1 MSGNRVDRRTALD
14 RTNREGGL
22 GVFRNFDVGND
33 IAGTANGVNGARS
46 LTEVSERVRLYR
58 PRLNASGEN
67 RLRRKGRGR
76 RPYCRSRQNRQ
87 ACC

>member
-46 LTEVSERVRLYR
+46 LAEVSERV
-58 PRLNASGEN
+58 S
-67 RLRRKGRGR
+67 
-76 RPYCRSRQNRQ
+76 
-87 ACC
+87 ACTVHG